1 MPAEVFLG
9 DADFILISAE
19 LTFGSYTH
27 KGLWEM
33 NEKKK
38 GVHDKGNVLS
48 STIMTTEFIILGW

>member
-1 MPAEVFLG
+1 MILLPFKTAATIVFVPAEVFLG

-38 GVHDKGNVLS
+38 RGP
-48 STIMTTEFIILGW
+48 